1 MKVLVSGSHGLIGQA
16 LVAALEAAHHQVLR
30 LVRGQPGPGAV
41 GWDIGAGRVD
51 GQGLGGL
58 DAVVHLAGAGLGK
71 RRWTETEKARIR
83 DSRVVGTRLLSSVL
97 AGLDPPPSVL
107 VSGSA
112 VGWYGDRGAEILDE
126 ASPAG
131 SGFLSEVCREWEQAT
146 AQAEAAG
153 IRVVHL
159 RTGIVQSP
167 RGGALAKQLPLFRLG
182 AGGRLGSGHQYLS
195 WVSLDDEV
203 GAILH
208 ALAEPCVQGPL
219 NATAPTPV
227 TNAEHAR
234 VLGAVLHRPAVLP
247 VPGAALSLVLGAD
260 MAREMLLGG
269 QRVRPARLE
278 ATGYRFRHPELEGA
292 LRDALGAPARA

>member
-16 LVAALEAAHHQVLR
+16 LVAALNAAHHQVIR

-51 GQGLGGL
+51 GEGLGGL
-58 DAVVHLAGAGLGK
+58 DAVVHLAGAGLGQ
-71 RRWTETEKARIR
+71 RRWTEKEKARIR
-83 DSRVVGTRLLSSVL
+83 DSRVVGTRLLSSAL

-112 VGWYGDRGAEILDE
+112 IGWYGDRGAEILDE
-126 ASPAG
+126 GSPAG
-131 SGFLSEVCREWEQAT
+131 SGFLSEVCQVWEQAT
-146 AQAEAAG
+146 AAADAAG

-167 RGGALAKQLPLFRLG
+167 GGGALAKQLSLFRLG

-195 WVSLDDEV
+195 WISLHDEV

-208 ALAEPCVQGPL
+208 ALAQPSLRGPL
-219 NATAPTPV
+219 NATAPAPV

-234 VLGAVLHRPAVLP
+234 ILGRVLGRPAVLP
-247 VPGAALSLVLGAD
+247 VPAAALSLLLGTE
-260 MAREMLLGG
+260 MAREMLLSS
-269 QRVRPARLE
+269 QRVWPRVLE
-278 ATGYRFRHPELEGA
+278 STGYRFRHPELEGA
-292 LRDALGAPARA
+292 LRDALGSPAPA